1 MNAAEL
7 PAPQLGR
14 ILIAAGLLSE
24 EQLAQALEEQ
34 EQTGR
39 RLGEIIVQRGF
50 ISGPALANALAEQ
63 HGGVL
68 KTEYGFAS
76 GLGGVVAR
84 RAASE
89 AGNSF
94 SPLRPPDPPP
104 MPTLRA
110 AEPQAVSFTPQEE
123 QAPTASE
130 EVTPPKEQEPLERL
144 TPAEAPA
151 PPERLTP
158 AEPPAP
164 LELPEPPEP
173 PEPEETLD
181 PPPLLRLR
189 GDGARDAP
197 RERPHAVARAAPR
210 RRGRRP
216 PALVQRRLTQQLTA
230 RFALGASASERRP
243 WPAFS
248 ARERRIIEALVARAL
263 PPGPRFPATAQELRF
278 VERLEAFFADMPE
291 YTYRGFR
298 AMTNIPEVP
307 KSSSVMV
314 ANSGASAAR
323 AAAMRFRCRS
333 HTE

>member
-1 MNAAEL
+1 MSPPLTPCSKYQTSAAPIASTSSVSTSAIVRRASRRRWRSPHVDKRRSSSVITGRVSPPLRTPRLALTNRARTPITRIMNAAEI

-34 EQTGR
+34 AQTGR

-89 AGNSF
+89 AGTSF
-94 SPLRPPDPPP
+94 SPLRPPDAPP

-110 AEPQAVSFTPQEE
+110 AEPQAVAFTPEEE

-144 TPAEAPA
+144 TPAE
-151 PPERLTP
+151 
-158 AEPPAP
+158 PPAP
-164 LELPEPPEP
+164 LELPELPEP

-181 PPPLLRLR
+181 PPPLI
-189 GDGARDAP
+189 
-197 RERPHAVARAAPR
+197 RPAE
-210 RRGRRP
+210 P
-216 PALVQRRLTQQLTA
+216 P
-230 RFALGASASERRP
+230 
-243 WPAFS
+243 
-248 ARERRIIEALVARAL
+248 
-263 PPGPRFPATAQELRF
+263 
-278 VERLEAFFADMPE
+278 
-291 YTYRGFR
+291 
-298 AMTNIPEVP
+298 
-307 KSSSVMV
+307 
-314 ANSGASAAR
+314 
-323 AAAMRFRCRS
+323 
-333 HTE
+333 